1 MLDIATAL
9 GEEEKGHV
17 LVQSLR
23 TRWSAINQLVPPVR
37 GHLGVDA
44 DGLVAGRPRVA
55 CLQWLSP
62 LMGAGYWVP
71 GIVACAGG
79 KNVTGQVRRRAE
91 VTASVC
97 LMSVHCDGL
106 DSRAGAF
113 CVETTLNIGPVDLFE
128 TVKQVKECGR

>member
-23 TRWSAINQLVPPVR
+23 TR
-37 GHLGVDA
+37 
-44 DGLVAGRPRVA
+44 
-55 CLQWLSP
+55 
-62 LMGAGYWVP
+62 
-71 GIVACAGG
+71 AGG